1 MAKLFN
7 TANFETL
14 KRSSSLLLNP
24 QVVTARDEG
33 GKAATARVEITVLDV
48 NDHAPAFTGLP
59 YTFRV
64 PEGEVG
70 TSRITTRFL
79 NADNIDIDTMYIEHL
94 ASPSW
99 LVL

>member
-1 MAKLFN
+1 M
-7 TANFETL
+7 
-14 KRSSSLLLNP
+14 
-24 QVVTARDEG
+24 TARDEG

-70 TSRITTRFL
+70 TNRITTRFL
-79 NADNIDIDTMYIEHL
+79 NDDNIDINAMYMLNTWPVL
-94 ASPSW
+94 AGWFFKHGQLDKAMTVHSIN
-99 LVL
+99 VKIK

>member
-1 MAKLFN
+1 MAKLYN
-7 TANFETL
+7 TANFETYASL

-70 TSRITTRFL
+70 TK
-79 NADNIDIDTMYIEHL
+79 IEEPCL
-94 ASPSW
+94 K
-99 LVL
+99 

>member
-1 MAKLFN
+1 M
-7 TANFETL
+7 
-14 KRSSSLLLNP
+14 
-24 QVVTARDEG
+24 TARDEG

-94 ASPSW
+94 ATSLITSW
-99 LVL
+99 VAVGSLNMANWTKQSQYQCQN

>member
-1 MAKLFN
+1 MAKLYN
-7 TANFETL
+7 TANLETYASL
-14 KRSSSLLLNP
+14 KRSTTLILLKI

-70 TSRITTRFL
+70 TNNEI
-79 NADNIDIDTMYIEHL
+79 
-94 ASPSW
+94 PQ
-99 LVL
+99 

>member
-1 MAKLFN
+1 M
-7 TANFETL
+7 
-14 KRSSSLLLNP
+14 
-24 QVVTARDEG
+24 TARDEG

-70 TSRITTRFL
+70 TSLLMFNLRNPVKMSLSLTILTIL
-79 NADNIDIDTMYIEHL
+79 PL
-94 ASPSW
+94 
-99 LVL
+99 

>member
-1 MAKLFN
+1 M
-7 TANFETL
+7 
-14 KRSSSLLLNP
+14 
-24 QVVTARDEG
+24 TARDEG

-70 TSRITTRFL
+70 TNKQDNKKNSTMLTVLILCML
-79 NADNIDIDTMYIEHL
+79 NTFGQ
-94 ASPSW
+94 S
-99 LVL
+99 

>member
-1 MAKLFN
+1 M
-7 TANFETL
+7 
-14 KRSSSLLLNP
+14 
-24 QVVTARDEG
+24 TARDEG

-70 TSRITTRFL
+70 TSRITTRF
-79 NADNIDIDTMYIEHL
+79 
-94 ASPSW
+94 PQ
-99 LVL
+99 

>member
-1 MAKLFN
+1 MAKLYN
-7 TANFETL
+7 THNFETYACL
-14 KRSSSLLLNP
+14 KRSSTLLLNP

-70 TSRITTRFL
+70 TSRITTRYL
-79 NADNIDIDTMYIEHL
+79 NDDNIDINAKYI
-94 ASPSW
+94 
-99 LVL
+99 